1 MKKLLSIALICT
13 VLLSSCAD
21 SLTYENGQGNE
32 VTAHSIGLF
41 NQGDKDPN
49 VNYKLC
55 VGNTVWS
62 VLLVEMFVP
71 TFYFVGWSILEPVSV
86 RQQVPIV
93 SPEKEAEIVA
103 RTLRRDSLERV
114 AKAEQDMVVDKVG
127 AHLDVAAK
135 SFFGGDTTN

>member
-1 MKKLLSIALICT
+1 MKQLVAMVLIFT

-32 VTAHSIGLF
+32 VTAYSVGLF
-41 NQGDKDPN
+41 NQDDKDPN

-62 VLLVEMFVP
+62 VILVETLVAP
-71 TFYFVGWSILEPVSV
+71 LYFVGWSILEPVSV
-86 RQQVPIV
+86 RQQTPLL
-93 SPEKEAEIVA
+93 SPKAEAEIVN

-114 AKAEQDMVVDKVG
+114 AKAEQEMVADKVG

-135 SFFGGDTTN
+135 TFFGGDTTQ